1 MRMMII
7 WLLVLTNE
15 IIDVTSEEEAM
26 LSAVAINDKYLSLL
40 VSIQFTNKFVA

>member
-7 WLLVLTNE
+7 WLLVLANE
-15 IIDVTSEEEAM
+15 IIDVSCEEEAM

-40 VSIQFTNKFVA
+40 VSIKLTNKFVA